1 MTRKNDKYALHAKRR
16 IRSNGEN
23 FTVSPYAPNKE
34 SVYIRDITKS
44 IEKLRSSND
53 PDDKELLEILIKWG
67 SSNYNFPDSSHRL
80 PLRAAFETEST
91 CLSHRFAK

>member
-53 PDDKELLEILIKWG
+53 PDDKELLEILIKSKG
-67 SSNYNFPDSSHRL
+67 TKHINKVEQSILKRKGFI
-80 PLRAAFETEST
+80 
-91 CLSHRFAK
+91 

>member
-34 SVYIRDITKS
+34 SVNIRNMAKR
-44 IEKLRSSND
+44 IEELRASND
-53 PDDKELLEILIKWG
+53 PEDKELLEILIK
-67 SSNYNFPDSSHRL
+67 SYSNKHIDKVEQSILKRKGFI
-80 PLRAAFETEST
+80 
-91 CLSHRFAK
+91 